1 MCIEY
6 HCPIFVKKIIR
17 ISRKVKK
24 FGEEKKDSSKTSV
37 HPFVVGSDRH
47 NVSQNMNTTLPGPL
61 NYRPGR
67 CTVVS
72 WSEKNSA
79 IKNDFN
85 LGFTIIIIIPQIVK
99 STYLKAVRLGKNVL
113 QIFRPLWLHWYFY
126 LILSTLSA
134 HCLSLYVYTS
144 SYIHTPSVFWNL
156 SE

>member
-67 CTVVS
+67 CAVVS
-72 WSEKNSA
+72 
-79 IKNDFN
+79 
-85 LGFTIIIIIPQIVK
+85 
-99 STYLKAVRLGKNVL
+99 
-113 QIFRPLWLHWYFY
+113 
-126 LILSTLSA
+126 
-134 HCLSLYVYTS
+134 
-144 SYIHTPSVFWNL
+144 
-156 SE
+156 